1 MGLVKRFL
9 RRWQRDGLLVAIHLM
24 VDFVFGI
31 NIINVYN
38 AVVFRE
44 HKIITSC
51 DIETKL
57 PRSTTLPHPV
67 GIVIGHDVDIGEN
80 VRIQQN
86 VTLGR
91 AKPEPEE
98 GYPTIKEDVK
108 IGAGAVVVG
117 DVELAKGCV
126 VGGNAVVVDDVG
138 SNTTVVGAPATA
150 IGEN

>member
-9 RRWQRDGLLVAIHLM
+9 QRWQKDGLFLAIHL
-24 VDFVFGI
+24 VIDYSLGI
-31 NIINVYN
+31 NLINVYN
-38 AVVFRE
+38 ALIFRE

-51 DIETKL
+51 DIETVL

-67 GIVIGHDVDIGEN
+67 GIVIGHDVDVGED

-91 AKPEPEE
+91 TKPEPEE
-98 GYPTIKEDVK
+98 GYPIIREGAR

-117 DVELAKGCV
+117 DVELAEGCV
-126 VGGNAVVVDDVG
+126 VGGNAVVLDDVN
-138 SNTTVVGAPATA
+138 SNTTVVGAPATEVDA
-150 IGEN
+150 